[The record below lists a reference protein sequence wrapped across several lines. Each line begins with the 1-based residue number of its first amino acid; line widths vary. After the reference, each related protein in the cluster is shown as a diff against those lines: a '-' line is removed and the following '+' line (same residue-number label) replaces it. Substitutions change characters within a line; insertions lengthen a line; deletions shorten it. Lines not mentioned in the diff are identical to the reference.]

1 MYNIGEGTTVPG
13 CGKEGAMSAADQAW
27 QLAEMAGDIRNIV

>member
-1 MYNIGEGTTVPG
+1 MCDRGEGTTVPG
-13 CGKEGAMSAADQAW
+13 CGKEGAKSAADQTR